1 MPSPSKI
8 GKECRSADKNAPT
21 LTTHPSRDT
30 HLGKLSISRALPIRE
45 RRMVGPWCF
54 LDRFGPLTFGD
65 EQPMRVPPHPHI
77 GLQTVSWLLEGE
89 IRHTDSLGSE
99 ATLFPGGVNVMT
111 AGRGIAHAEVT
122 PPSNS
127 GKLNG
132 VQLWV
137 ALPDAHRHTSPAFTS
152 IGQVPPLEEKSGV
165 IQLFAGT
172 YQGIPSP
179 APYFSPIL
187 GMDVQ
192 IHANQTLNLQ
202 LDPQFEHALF
212 ILEGDC
218 GMKSQA
224 FEQKILYYL
233 GNCRE
238 SLKLSS
244 QDGCRVLLIGG
255 LPFPEKI
262 LMWWN
267 FVARTPEEILQAR
280 EDWESNRR
288 FGEVKNSGLDR
299 LSSPT
304 LSRFAAPNPVS

>member
-1 MPSPSKI
+1 
-8 GKECRSADKNAPT
+8 
-21 LTTHPSRDT
+21 
-30 HLGKLSISRALPIRE
+30 
-45 RRMVGPWCF
+45 MVGPWCF
-54 LDRFGPLTFGD
+54 LDRFGPLTFED

-89 IRHTDSLGSE
+89 IQHTDSLGSK

-137 ALPDAHRHTSPAFTS
+137 ALPDEHRHTSPVFTS
-152 IGQVPPLEEKSGV
+152 IEQVPQLEEKSGV

-172 YQGIPSP
+172 YQGIPSS

-192 IHANQTLNLQ
+192 IHAHQSQVLILN
-202 LDPQFEHALF
+202 PHFEHALM
-212 ILEGDC
+212 ILDGEC
-218 GMKSQA
+218 CLESQPLSP
-224 FEQKILYYL
+224 KNLYYL
-233 GNCRE
+233 GTCRE
-238 SLKLSS
+238 SLKLNS

-280 EDWESNRR
+280 EDWESNLR
-288 FGEVKNSGLDR
+288 FGEVKNSDLDR

-304 LSRFAAPNPVS
+304 PSRFAAPNPVS

>member
-1 MPSPSKI
+1 
-8 GKECRSADKNAPT
+8 
-21 LTTHPSRDT
+21 
-30 HLGKLSISRALPIRE
+30 
-45 RRMVGPWCF
+45 
-54 LDRFGPLTFGD
+54 
-65 EQPMRVPPHPHI
+65 
-77 GLQTVSWLLEGE
+77 
-89 IRHTDSLGSE
+89 
-99 ATLFPGGVNVMT
+99 
-111 AGRGIAHAEVT
+111 
-122 PPSNS
+122 
-127 GKLNG
+127 
-132 VQLWV
+132 
-137 ALPDAHRHTSPAFTS
+137 
-152 IGQVPPLEEKSGV
+152 
-165 IQLFAGT
+165 
-172 YQGIPSP
+172 
-179 APYFSPIL
+179 
-187 GMDVQ
+187 MDVQ
-192 IHANQTLNLQ
+192 IQANQILNLQ

-280 EDWESNRR
+280 EDWESNLR
-288 FGEVKNSGLDR
+288 FGEVKNSDLDR

-304 LSRFAAPNPVS
+304 PSRFAAPNPAS